1 MANLEHDN
9 AVAWPSLGSVPT
21 SSEETRSLL
30 ATALS
35 VLLLGILAGI
45 ILGNAIWFRILEVMP
60 RVPSLAIGIVL
71 ICIGARLILQGL
83 AGFRRSGTHVLPYKP
98 ALALVTG
105 GIFARTRNPMY
116 EGTGIVVLGVAFLL
130 RIDGMIVL
138 PLLVAPVIHFG
149 LVLPEERY
157 LERRFATDYVRFK
170 NQVPR
175 YGWLFWPSA
184 AAKPL
189 VTDWLVWTVAAA
201 GFIVAG
207 YVAVWLTDLGLEL
220 VEEPGVRTAA
230 LARASV
236 IGRASLLVAARTAG
250 LHPSPDVKIIPDR
263 LSRSDDGRVSI
274 RGWAAEIG
282 GDDSPLTILV
292 FVDGALALQTRTRG
306 ERIDVA
312 RILKLSA
319 EAAKNVAFEGTLA
332 CRQRQRLVIVAV
344 TVGNKYA
351 SVATS
356 ICP

>member
-1 MANLEHDN
+1 
-9 AVAWPSLGSVPT
+9 
-21 SSEETRSLL
+21 
-30 ATALS
+30 
-35 VLLLGILAGI
+35 
-45 ILGNAIWFRILEVMP
+45 
-60 RVPSLAIGIVL
+60 
-71 ICIGARLILQGL
+71 
-83 AGFRRSGTHVLPYKP
+83 
-98 ALALVTG
+98 
-105 GIFARTRNPMY
+105 
-116 EGTGIVVLGVAFLL
+116 
-130 RIDGMIVL
+130 
-138 PLLVAPVIHFG
+138 
-149 LVLPEERY
+149 
-157 LERRFATDYVRFK
+157 VRFK

-189 VTDWLVWTVAAA
+189 VTDWLVWTVAA

-250 LHPSPDVKIIPDR
+250 LHPSPDVKIMPDR

-274 RGWAAEIG
+274 SGWAAEIG
-282 GDDSPLTILV
+282 GHDSPLTILV